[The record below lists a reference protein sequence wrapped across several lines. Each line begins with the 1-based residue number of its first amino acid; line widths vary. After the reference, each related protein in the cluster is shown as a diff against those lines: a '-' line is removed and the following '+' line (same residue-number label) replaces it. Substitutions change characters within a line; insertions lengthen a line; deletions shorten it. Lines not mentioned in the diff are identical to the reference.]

1 MKVKFNQFKTK
12 LTRNSDSKGSN
23 IMKKNRKLTALLVAA
38 CMTIPM
44 AATTFTVP
52 MVASAGNNNSITIN
66 NATDYNSSAQTNMK
80 AYQVFA
86 GSYNNGTLGVTG
98 WGAGINVS
106 LFIEKLQ
113 TDSIFENAFNGINR
127 ESNTTT
133 AQAVA
138 DVIAK
143 LGNTTKEEAVARYAV
158 LAKTT
163 AAATSTASGNNAVIS
178 GLDDGYYV
186 IVDESS
192 GTGEALTLGLLQVAG
207 GENASV
213 NTKRVAPTVTKT
225 ATDSTTNYYD
235 DVIDCYMGETVH
247 FKVEVDVHDISKY
260 TNYYLE
266 IIDELGTDFTLN
278 VDSISVMHNGSDI
291 KSACTIDTTTNNKIV
306 VQIFNAKTYTN
317 GKIYLEYDA
326 TLNSSAT
333 TGENAF
339 NDETQV
345 NKAEVKYLKDP
356 NKSWTS
362 GTKPTDD
369 ELSTTAESLVK
380 VLTYE
385 LDIKKFDSNNQELG
399 LQNAEFRL
407 KFPNGKGVQLNDNG
421 NGTYTVSGSVDGDG
435 TLFKTDSYGN
445 VKIIGLDAGEYTL
458 TEITAPEGYNIL
470 TEDAKV
476 HILPTI
482 GDISNPLNGFSGDV
496 VYKGAKTDGT
506 ATETDGVVKIGVANS
521 QGATLPSTGGIGT
534 KIFYVL
540 GGTLVIGSGAALVI
554 KKRMGKDEE

>member
-12 LTRNSDSKGSN
+12 STRNSDSKGSN

-52 MVASAGNNNSITIN
+52 MVASAGDNSITIN

-80 AYQVFA
+80 AYQVFT

-98 WGAGINVS
+98 WGTGVNVS

-127 ESNTTT
+127 ENNTTT

-158 LAKTT
+158 LAKTN
-163 AAATSTASGNNAVIS
+163 AAAISTASGNNAVIS

-225 ATDSTTNYYD
+225 ATDSTTNNYD

-266 IIDELGTDFTLN
+266 VIDELGTDFTLN
-278 VDSISVMHNGSDI
+278 VNSISVMHNGSDI
-291 KSACTIDTTTNNKIV
+291 KSSCTIDTSTTNKIV
-306 VQIFNAKTYTN
+306 VQIFNAKDYIN

-333 TGENAF
+333 TGEDAF
-339 NDETQV
+339 TDNTQV

-362 GTKPTDD
+362 GQRPEEVD
-369 ELSTTAESLVK
+369 LSTTAESVVK

-385 LDIKKFDSNNQELG
+385 LDINKFDSNNQELG
-399 LQNAEFRL
+399 LPNAEFRL
-407 KFPNGKGVQLNDNG
+407 EFPNGKGVQLNDNG
-421 NGTYTVSGSVDGDG
+421 NGTYTVIGSVDGDG
-435 TLFKTDSYGN
+435 TLFKTDSNGN

-470 TEDAKV
+470 TESAKV
-476 HILPTI
+476 HISPTI
-482 GDISNPLNGFSGDV
+482 SDISNPLNGFSGKV
-496 VYKGAKTDGT
+496 VYKSEETNGT
-506 ATETDGVVKIGVANS
+506 ATEADGVVKIGVANNK
-521 QGATLPSTGGIGT
+521 GAQLPSTGGIGT